1 MKKMYDLGILLGQ
14 LFQIQ
19 DDYLDLFGSK
29 KVGKQKRIRFVE

>member
-1 MKKMYDLGILLGQ
+1 MYDLGILLGQ

-29 KVGKQKRIRFVE
+29 KSWKTNRIRYIE